1 MKFEIRNI
9 DGIRNLNYS
18 EGNNEIY
25 FLKTQ
30 PDGKKEKF
38 KIADAVLEDNKLIY
52 RFIEN
57 SKTSLILNDL
67 KRKLRIWKFLEHKEL
82 KVEKETINIAAE
94 NEDGSFIEKTFAERY
109 GKIYRRYLNT
119 DNIQS
124 FVSIIE
130 GILHFDGIENT
141 EFVSE
146 TGKIGM
152 LFEDRKIPECVIA
165 EGFKLERSKKVKDVS
180 EDGTETYSESIEY
193 NVLCTSLEAGS
204 EIYRMLWDFGYKTS
218 EIERKL
224 LRRSLLKLLPEN
236 SLAEK
241 SEHNGW
247 ERLVFDKPVKLNAEI
262 MKTASLVFNYAE
274 TVEHKEAL
282 NVVAEAVEKNI
293 TNFTFFS
300 DEAKITLDDEIK
312 FEFNMI
318 NKMAAMAEKV
328 KEIWGIAKTE
338 EFEAVSMNGIHFK
351 KENETLTVAKE
362 NFAKTDFKALKNL
375 SAAIGK
381 PIEYIIRKEYDFFF
395 ITENEL
401 KIKVSAWRYEEEK
414 YKISEKYKCLEE
426 IFEKVSIEKGI
437 WR

>member
-1 MKFEIRNI
+1 MKMEIKNI
-9 DGIRNLNYS
+9 DGIRSLNYS

-25 FLKTQ
+25 FLKTL

-57 SKTSLILNDL
+57 SKTSLFLNDL

-82 KVEKETINIAAE
+82 KVEKETINIVAE

-165 EGFKLERSKKVKDVS
+165 EGFKLERSKKIQDIS
-180 EDGTETYSESIEY
+180 EDGKETYSESIEY
-193 NVLCTSLEAGS
+193 NVLCNSLEAGS
-204 EIYRMLWDFGYKTS
+204 EIYRMFWEFGYDDS

-224 LRRSLLKLLPEN
+224 LRRALLKLLPEN
-236 SLAEK
+236 SLTEK
-241 SEHNGW
+241 KELSEW
-247 ERLVFDKPVKLNAEI
+247 ESIVFDKPVKMNAE
-262 MKTASLVFNYAE
+262 MLKTVSLVFNYLGKI
-274 TVEHKEAL
+274 EHKEAL
-282 NVVAEAVEKNI
+282 NIVGEAVEKNI
-293 TNFTFFS
+293 TNFYFFS
-300 DEAKITLDDEIK
+300 NEARITLDDKIK

-318 NKMAAMAEKV
+318 NKMAGMAEKV
-328 KEIWGIAKTE
+328 KEIWETAKIE
-338 EFEAVSMNGIHFK
+338 EFEAVSINGIRFK
-351 KENETLTVAKE
+351 KENEILEASKE

-375 SAAIGK
+375 SEIIGK
-381 PIEYIIRKEYDFFF
+381 QIEYIIRKEYDFFY

-414 YKISEKYKCLEE
+414 DKISEKYKCLEE

-437 WR
+437 

>member
-18 EGNNEIY
+18 KGNNEIY

-57 SKTSLILNDL
+57 NKTSLYLNNL
-67 KRKLRIWKFLEHKEL
+67 KQKLKIWKFLEHQNL
-82 KVEKETINIAAE
+82 KMEKETVNIAVE
-94 NEDGSFIEKTFAERY
+94 SKNGRFVEKTFAERY
-109 GKIYRRYLNT
+109 GKIYRRYINT

-124 FVSIIE
+124 FVSMIE
-130 GILHFDGIENT
+130 EIKENELISNT

-146 TGKIGM
+146 TGKIGI

-165 EGFKLERSKKVKDVS
+165 EDFKLERSKKIQDIS
-180 EDGTETYSESIEY
+180 ENGKETYSESIEY
-193 NVLCTSLEAGS
+193 NVLCKNLEAGS
-204 EIYRMLWDFGYKTS
+204 EIYRMLWDFGYEVS

-236 SLAEK
+236 SLTEK
-241 SEHNGW
+241 KELNGW
-247 ERLVFDKPVKLNAEI
+247 ESIVFDNPVKFNAE
-262 MKTASLVFNYAE
+262 MLKTASVVFNYMKKI
-274 TVEHKEAL
+274 EHKEAL
-282 NVVAEAVEKNI
+282 NIVAEAVEKNI

-300 DEAKITLDDEIK
+300 DEARITLDDEIK

-318 NKMAAMAEKV
+318 NKMAPMAEKV
-328 KEIWGIAKTE
+328 KEIWGIAKIE
-338 EFEAVSMNGIHFK
+338 EFEAVSINGIRFK
-351 KENETLTVAKE
+351 KENEVLTVSKE
-362 NFAKTDFKALKNL
+362 NFAKTDFKAL
-375 SAAIGK
+375 SAIIGK
-381 PIEYIIRKEYDFFF
+381 PIEYIIGREYDFFY

-414 YKISEKYKCLEE
+414 DEISEKYKCLEE
-426 IFEKVSIEKGI
+426 IFEKVSIEKEI
-437 WR
+437 

>member
-1 MKFEIRNI
+1 M
-9 DGIRNLNYS
+9 
-18 EGNNEIY
+18 
-25 FLKTQ
+25 
-30 PDGKKEKF
+30 
-38 KIADAVLEDNKLIY
+38 
-52 RFIEN
+52 
-57 SKTSLILNDL
+57 
-67 KRKLRIWKFLEHKEL
+67 
-82 KVEKETINIAAE
+82 
-94 NEDGSFIEKTFAERY
+94 
-109 GKIYRRYLNT
+109 
-119 DNIQS
+119 
-124 FVSIIE
+124 
-130 GILHFDGIENT
+130 
-141 EFVSE
+141 
-146 TGKIGM
+146 
-152 LFEDRKIPECVIA
+152 
-165 EGFKLERSKKVKDVS
+165 
-180 EDGTETYSESIEY
+180 
-193 NVLCTSLEAGS
+193 
-204 EIYRMLWDFGYKTS
+204 
-218 EIERKL
+218 
-224 LRRSLLKLLPEN
+224 LKLLPEN
-236 SLAEK
+236 SLTEK
-241 SEHNGW
+241 REHNGW

-282 NVVAEAVEKNI
+282 NIVAEAVEKNI

-328 KEIWGIAKTE
+328 KEILGIAKTE

-401 KIKVSAWRYEEEK
+401 KIKVSTWRYEEEK

>member
-1 MKFEIRNI
+1 M
-9 DGIRNLNYS
+9 
-18 EGNNEIY
+18 
-25 FLKTQ
+25 
-30 PDGKKEKF
+30 
-38 KIADAVLEDNKLIY
+38 
-52 RFIEN
+52 
-57 SKTSLILNDL
+57 
-67 KRKLRIWKFLEHKEL
+67 
-82 KVEKETINIAAE
+82 KVEKETINIAVE
-94 NEDGSFIEKTFAERY
+94 SKNGRFVEKTFAERY
-109 GKIYRRYLNT
+109 GKIYRRYINT
-119 DNIQS
+119 DNIQA
-124 FVSIIE
+124 FVSMIE
-130 GILHFDGIENT
+130 EIKENELISNT

-236 SLAEK
+236 SLTEK
-241 SEHNGW
+241 REHNGW

-282 NVVAEAVEKNI
+282 NIVTEAVEKNI

-338 EFEAVSMNGIHFK
+338 EFEAVSINGIHFK

-362 NFAKTDFKALKNL
+362 NFAKTDFKTLKNL

-401 KIKVSAWRYEEEK
+401 KIKVSGWRYEEEK
-414 YKISEKYKCLEE
+414 DQISEKYKCLEE
-426 IFEKVSIEKGI
+426 IFEKISIEK
-437 WR
+437 

>member
-25 FLKTQ
+25 FLKAV
-30 PDGKKEKF
+30 PEGKKEKF
-38 KIADAVLEDNKLIY
+38 KIADAVFEDNKLIY

-57 SKTSLILNDL
+57 SKTSLILDDL
-67 KRKLRIWKFLEHKEL
+67 KRKLKIWKFLEHRNLE
-82 KVEKETINIAAE
+82 VEKETINIAVE
-94 NEDGSFIEKTFAERY
+94 NEDGRFIEKTFAERY
-109 GKIYRRYLNT
+109 GRIYRRYLDT

-124 FVSIIE
+124 FVSMIE
-130 GILHFDGIENT
+130 EIKENELISNT

-146 TGKIGM
+146 TGKIGI

-165 EGFKLERSKKVKDVS
+165 EDFKLERSKKIQDIS
-180 EDGTETYSESIEY
+180 EDGKETYSESIEY
-193 NVLCTSLEAGS
+193 NVLCDSLEAGS
-204 EIYRMLWDFGYKTS
+204 EIYRMLWEFGYEDS

-236 SLAEK
+236 SLTEK
-241 SEHNGW
+241 KELNGW
-247 ERLVFDKPVKLNAEI
+247 ESIVFDKPVKLNAE
-262 MKTASLVFNYAE
+262 MLKTASLVFNYLE
-274 TVEHKEAL
+274 KIEHKEAL
-282 NVVAEAVEKNI
+282 NIVAEAAEKNI
-293 TNFTFFS
+293 KNFTFFS
-300 DEAKITLDDEIK
+300 DEARITLGDEIK

-318 NKMAAMAEKV
+318 NKMAGMAEKV
-328 KEIWGIAKTE
+328 KEIWGIAKIE
-338 EFEAVSMNGIHFK
+338 EFEAVSINGIRFK
-351 KENETLTVAKE
+351 KENEVLTVSKE

-401 KIKVSAWRYEEEK
+401 KIKVSTWRYEEEK

-437 WR
+437 